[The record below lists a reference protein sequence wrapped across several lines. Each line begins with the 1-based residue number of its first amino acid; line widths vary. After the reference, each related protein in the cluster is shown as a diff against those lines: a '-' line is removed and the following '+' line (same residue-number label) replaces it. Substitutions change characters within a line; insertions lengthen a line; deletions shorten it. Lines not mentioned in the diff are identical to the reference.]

1 MNIIKAA
8 CDYLQ
13 PIADSAAITN
23 YARALNTV
31 ITAAKTQIPQRPRIG
46 KGPFACYRYGP
57 TCNRILK
64 VSERRPYCDMC
75 GQAIAW
81 EGGAAV
87 RQKQKPTRRGRNE
100 KEKPNT

>member
-23 YARALNTV
+23 YARALNIV
-31 ITAAKTQIPQRPRIG
+31 ITAAKTQIPQRPMIG
-46 KGPFACYRYGP
+46 KGPFACYRYCP
-57 TCNRILK
+57 TCNRILN

-81 EGGAAV
+81 KGGAAV
-87 RQKQKPTRRGRNE
+87 RPKQK
-100 KEKPNT
+100 

>member
-31 ITAAKTQIPQRPRIG
+31 IAAAKTQIPQRPKIIHG
-46 KGPFACYRYGP
+46 HEIYKACPNCYA
-57 TCNRILK
+57 ILK

-87 RQKQKPTRRGRNE
+87 RQKQK
-100 KEKPNT
+100 